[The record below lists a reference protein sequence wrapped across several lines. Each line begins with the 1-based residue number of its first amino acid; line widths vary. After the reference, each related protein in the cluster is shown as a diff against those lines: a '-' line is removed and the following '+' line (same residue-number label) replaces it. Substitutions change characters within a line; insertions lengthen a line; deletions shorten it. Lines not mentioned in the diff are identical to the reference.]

1 MRFTFKDENSEII
14 NKRMLEEKPTTE
26 TVKPKDKQE
35 KRSVVDINV
44 TLNEKIY
51 DFYKQNFIEKES
63 EQPFV
68 PWLREYPIRVNWT
81 FESVWSQ
88 HKLMKKMSQRSDFA
102 REKCKQIGLAS
113 HSRRF
118 KVIINYEK

>member
-14 NKRMLEEKPTTE
+14 NKRMLEEKPITE
-26 TVKPKDKQE
+26 TVKPKDNQE

-51 DFYKQNFIEKES
+51 EFYNRNFIEKHS

-68 PWLREYPIRVNWT
+68 PWLRENPIRVNWT

-88 HKLMKKMSQRSDFA
+88 HELMKKMSQRSNFA

-118 KVIINYEK
+118 KVIIYYEK